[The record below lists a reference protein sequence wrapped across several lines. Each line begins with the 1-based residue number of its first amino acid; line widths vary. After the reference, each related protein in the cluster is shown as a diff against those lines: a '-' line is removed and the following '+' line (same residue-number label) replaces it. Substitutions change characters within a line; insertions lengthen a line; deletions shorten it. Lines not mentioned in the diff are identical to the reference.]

1 MGEWIMAIYMTAQ
14 WQCQAGAESVV
25 SDALRQFVA
34 AVKQNEPHTHVYTAL
49 QQAENHTAFLTYF
62 IFEDEAAR
70 DFHSATDWVKQFTN
84 VIYPLNAAP
93 VIFTEYR
100 LVATTQD

>member
-1 MGEWIMAIYMTAQ
+1 MMAVYMTAQ
-14 WQCQAGAESVV
+14 WQCRSGAEAIVT
-25 SDALRQFVA
+25 DALRQFVA

-49 QQAENHTAFLTYF
+49 QQLENRSAFMTYF

-70 DFHSATDWVKQFTN
+70 DFHSSTEWVKRFTD
-84 VIYPLNAAP
+84 VIYPQNLSP
-93 VIFTEYR
+93 VVFTEYK